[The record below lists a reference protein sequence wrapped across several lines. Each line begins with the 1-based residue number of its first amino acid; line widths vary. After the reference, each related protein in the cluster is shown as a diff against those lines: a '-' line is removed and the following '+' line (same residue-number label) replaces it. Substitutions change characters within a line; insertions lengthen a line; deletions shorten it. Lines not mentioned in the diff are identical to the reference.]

1 MHTTLGVHSS
11 QPQDE
16 GLLTST
22 DAYVTL
28 VKMISLQTAL
38 LSLIFICLL
47 PFISALSLGTCFH
60 RIFSPLILFFPYV
73 NQQ

>member
-16 GLLTST
+16 GLLTSA

-28 VKMISLQTAL
+28 VKMVSLQTAL
-38 LSLIFICLL
+38 HRALLKSLFVYYLS
-47 PFISALSLGTCFH
+47 SLRSVWVHVFTEY
-60 RIFSPLILFFPYV
+60 SVP
-73 NQQ
+73 